1 MKEQQLV
8 LDCVNQLG
16 ELTQIIK
23 TFRFKDKDEKEYEI
37 WLPLFSQNI

>member
-23 TFRFKDKDEKEYEI
+23 TFRFKEEKEYDI
-37 WLPLFSQNI
+37 WLPVFSENL